1 MLKPNP
7 ETFLGCDKDYEN
19 AGVVLFGAPFD
30 STASF
35 RPGARFAGGAMRR
48 ESWGLETYSPYQDRD
63 MAETAVFD
71 AGELPLSIGDAA
83 QALLQIEEF
92 ASRILD
98 DGKLPVMV
106 GGEHLVTLGT
116 VRAAAKRFGNLHIL
130 HFDAHADLRDEYLG
144 LSLSHATVMRRVWD
158 IVGNGKISQF
168 GIRSGDRSEFA
179 WAPGHVEMH
188 KFGLDGLDT
197 CLLAL
202 RGKKVYFSLD
212 LDILDPAV
220 FPGTGTPEP
229 GGVGFSELLGAVIKT
244 GGLDLVGCDVTELC
258 PVYDPSGASTAAA
271 CKLLRELLLAVHNH

>member
-1 MLKPNP
+1 
-7 ETFLGCDKDYEN
+7 
-19 AGVVLFGAPFD
+19 
-30 STASF
+30 
-35 RPGARFAGGAMRR
+35 
-48 ESWGLETYSPYQDRD
+48 
-63 MAETAVFD
+63 
-71 AGELPLSIGDAA
+71 
-83 QALLQIEEF
+83 
-92 ASRILD
+92 
-98 DGKLPVMV
+98 MV

-271 CKLLRELLLAVHNH
+271 CKLLRELLLAVHHH